1 MANQPNGMRLSAIA
15 LAAFSLVL
23 LVGGWV
29 ATSALPL
36 YVPLSGFALA
46 GIVYL
51 AQSISAFVRI
61 FIATYAA
68 GFVFLSGLM
77 LLGGLGLLPET
88 LRAMLPPPFVAT
100 ATAVF
105 GGLIYAVSFV
115 PVIRTITAIAD
126 PYFEATDPAA
136 PESGPFTWM
145 GRTDG
150 RIGRLLVALSI
161 VITFSQV
168 ALQIRLNLW
177 YRDLFNALEQKNAD
191 AFWWQLLGVFVPLAA
206 IWISIAI
213 YDVYVDNSLRIRWR
227 AWLTHRT
234 YSRWLDR
241 GTHYRIPFAGEAAD
255 NPDQRIQQDISTFII
270 QTMSLSIR
278 LLSQAAT
285 LVSFMVILWGLSRD
299 FIIPG
304 TNAVIPGLL
313 VWLVIGYAVVGTWL
327 THLIGRPLIALDF
340 RQEKVE
346 ADFRF
351 SLARLREY
359 GEQIALLRGER
370 AETARLDSSFR
381 VIVDNFVRILSRNM
395 KLTTFT
401 AGYSQTSVVFPYI
414 LAAPSY
420 FLGRITL
427 GQFQQTASAFAR
439 VESALS
445 FFINAYTTL
454 AAYKATVD
462 RLTTFNRA
470 MSNAEALGR
479 ASASRL
485 TLTAGEGSD
494 LAVERLTLGL
504 PDGRAIA
511 RFDGLSLRRGESVLI
526 TGPSGSGKSTLF
538 RALAGIW
545 PFGEGTIR
553 TPMQASMM
561 LLPQRPYL
569 PAGSLKAAVA
579 YPGIEDQYS
588 DEAVAAA
595 LQAVRLPHLAGLL
608 HEVDNWTQRLSGGEQ
623 QRLAVARALL
633 ARPDWLL
640 LDEATAALDEPTEE
654 AIYRML
660 QERLPE
666 ATLVSIGHRST
677 LRAFHDRHVDLRP
690 GPDGPSQP
698 VEMRQPEAA
707 Q

>member
-1 MANQPNGMRLSAIA
+1 MRLAAFA

-23 LVGGWV
+23 LVAGSI
-29 ATSALPL
+29 ASSALPV
-36 YVPLSGFALA
+36 YVPVSGLALA
-46 GIVYL
+46 GIVF
-51 AQSISAFVRI
+51 ASQRISAFVRV

-68 GFVFLSGLM
+68 GFAFLSGLM
-77 LLGGLGLLPET
+77 LLGGLGILPDT
-88 LRAMLPPPFVAT
+88 VRAMLPPPFAAT
-100 ATAVF
+100 AAAVF
-105 GGLIYAVSFV
+105 AGLIFAVSFL

-126 PYFEATDPAA
+126 PFFESQETATAA
-136 PESGPFTWM
+136 TGPFTWM
-145 GRTDG
+145 GRTEG

-206 IWISIAI
+206 VWISIAI
-213 YDVYVDNSLRIRWR
+213 YDIYVDNALRIRWR
-227 AWLTHRT
+227 AWLTHKT
-234 YSRWLDR
+234 YGRWLDR
-241 GTHYRIPFAGEAAD
+241 GTHYRIPFAGEPAD
-255 NPDQRIQQDISTFII
+255 NPDQRIQQDISTFVI

-313 VWLVIGYAVVGTWL
+313 VWLVIGYALVGTWL
-327 THLIGRPLIALDF
+327 THVIGRPLITLDF

-359 GEQIALLRGER
+359 GEQVALLRGER
-370 AETARLDSSFR
+370 AETARLDHSFKA
-381 VIVDNFVRILSRNM
+381 IVDNFLRILSRNM

-420 FLGRITL
+420 FLGKITL

-462 RLTTFNRA
+462 RLTTFNLA
-470 MSNAEALGR
+470 MTNAEALGR
-479 ASASRL
+479 TSASRL
-485 TLTAGEGSD
+485 SIAEAAGSD

-504 PDGRAIA
+504 PDGRTIA
-511 RFDGLSLRRGESVLI
+511 RIDDLALRRGESVLI

-545 PFGEGTIR
+545 PFGEGAIR
-553 TPMQASMM
+553 TPAGRSMM

-569 PAGSLKAAVA
+569 PAGTLKAAVA
-579 YPGIEDQYS
+579 YPGIEEQYG

-595 LQAVRLPHLAGLL
+595 LQEVRLPHLVGLL

-623 QRLAVARALL
+623 QRLAIARALL

-654 AIYRML
+654 AVYRML
-660 QERLPE
+660 PERLPD
-666 ATLVSIGHRST
+666 TTVVSIGHRST
-677 LRAFHDRHVDLRP
+677 LTAFHARRIEMRPSAEGPSRPVDLREREP
-690 GPDGPSQP
+690 A
-698 VEMRQPEAA
+698 E
-707 Q
+707 